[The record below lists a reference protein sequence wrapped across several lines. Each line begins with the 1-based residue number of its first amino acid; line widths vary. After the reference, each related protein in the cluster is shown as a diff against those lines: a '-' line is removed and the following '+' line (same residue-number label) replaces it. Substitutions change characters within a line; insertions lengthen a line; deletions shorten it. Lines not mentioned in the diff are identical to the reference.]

1 MTFSPQKFF
10 AQARACNGFALVL
23 VLAFVVLLTG
33 IALAFLSDS
42 LLQRQVSNSSAGQV
56 GASLLADGAVDVI
69 TGDLQSEIIAG
80 SAPVT
85 INTGAVTTTIYSPK
99 SSTGQ
104 SYALAPA
111 SPNPGVFSTM
121 LPATQGFSRPTTA
134 PTVAN
139 PDPLANLVKVSSNGH
154 PFYPGDAAHGNTA
167 GPSRAAASP
176 TNAGNRPITP
186 ARWNKALFLKATS
199 TADLTPVAAGIPVP
213 DWVYISKDGSN
224 IMAANTDVR
233 GRYAY
238 MIYDEGGLLDAN
250 VAGYPATIPAA
261 STNALA
267 PYTSKYGE
275 AYADLTQIG
284 LTQPQIDAMV
294 NWRNAATQN
303 VTNGYQN
310 YVAFNTSGFLKTGNA
325 TFPGVSDRMF
335 VSRLQLINY
344 LTRSLAPGDQQAQ
357 DALQYLTTFSRDLN
371 QPSYIR
377 IQSTTAGSTLDY
389 NAAAPKVL
397 GQLQGGN
404 MEGNTPVAGHDHD
417 INPSFLGVTVTG
429 TFTRNDGTL
438 AVTGEP
444 LMKKRFALNRLAWI
458 TYKGP
463 SADRASSSDPDIQ
476 ALVDYGIPRTFL
488 EQGTAQNIQTYFGL
502 HWDGSTWTYV
512 DNAGGPIRKLS
523 QIAGT
528 REPDFFEIL
537 KATINVGSL
546 GKSLI
551 TGSGINIPA
560 TAGAGNMEDASPQ
573 APDQP
578 FTYNWKLESS
588 VDRQIIQ
595 IGANIISQFQPANY
609 PPRILFSDGANNT
622 GLSPIV
628 GIENLPYLYNVF
640 SGILQVENANMPKS
654 CGAGAF
660 MQLPVIWNPH
670 DPDSPTKTPS
680 GTLIPTPTAFRIV
693 ADSATPDQV
702 AKNATRKNFIV
713 FATGAKSFSYN
724 ADQTSPGNSSSP
736 DTTWYRDSTRTGVYP
751 HPIDETHSAIN
762 FSLVTSAPPGGATTI
777 FNEPTMLV
785 RPGMIRDINQNQFNV
800 SVDRSNLMATDAG
813 VKAKFSNGGL
823 MSTVSNPLSMAP
835 DEVGTYWSGNPA
847 CIGFCLGSF
856 PLSWNKDKT
865 TSDSVNSVTVARA
878 DGTSTGNA
886 ATCYLTYRMEYADPS
901 GIWVP
906 YDTKYGKVTDG
917 ITTFKSGQA
926 GLMGGFG
933 THGGGAGWGGF
944 YASTVDPRSS
954 RFGLLWQ
961 DRSGSAGMGR
971 YYQFNLSLP
980 GTEYTTQ
987 YYNNHED
994 TYARGWLDPQNAIFA
1009 STRGDNVS
1017 GYYFGGYGSSMND
1030 PNNQWPLTDSNA
1042 RSAGWMAARGT
1053 NSLVSQALHVGLLS
1067 ENNTSI
1073 PDDHVHYYGAQNGSG
1088 TFGANYF
1095 ADPDGIVRRA
1105 MGGFVP
1111 AGRDIY
1117 GNLLSSES
1125 TVGLPLARGY
1135 TWKNVAP
1142 PSSSSTY
1149 QKVYSSASFLAG
1161 GPYQIQS
1168 RPYILHRPFY
1178 SVAELGYVFSDT
1190 AWRDLDFFTAESGN
1204 AALLDAFCI
1213 NDTDDANGLVAG
1225 KINLNTRQPKAVLA
1239 ILSNSYLDAALPGS
1253 GSSMGHLDLATAT
1266 NLANALVYR
1275 TTDSAD
1281 AKVGT
1286 GSLAN
1291 ISELIGKWIG
1301 KGAIQSIPGTDP
1313 VTPQPLPAP
1322 FYDGKMSYSGF
1333 SGGDWDS
1340 VNGKPKKTTPAR
1352 DIYSAYL
1359 SSGTFASNTNKNGSQ
1374 ETVAYIERFREAPI
1388 RALANVGQARV
1399 WNLMID
1405 VIAQTGHI
1413 PSGGVTFSNFQ
1424 ITGEQR
1430 YWVHLAIDRYTG
1442 KVIDR
1447 KVEIVKE

>member
-1 MTFSPQKFF
+1 MTFSPQKLF
-10 AQARACNGFALVL
+10 ARAKKCNGFALVL

-69 TGDLQSEIIAG
+69 TGDLQSEIVAG
-80 SAPVT
+80 SSPVA
-85 INTGAVTTTIYSPK
+85 IPTGGVTTTLYPPR

-121 LPATQGFSRPTTA
+121 LPSTQGFSRPTPA
-134 PTVAN
+134 PTVAS
-139 PDPLANLVKVSSNGH
+139 PDPLANLVKVSSSGN
-154 PFYPGDAAHGNTA
+154 PFYPGDAAHGNAA

-176 TNAGNRPITP
+176 TNVGNRPITP

-199 TADLTPVAAGIPVP
+199 TTDLTPATTGVPVP
-213 DWVYISKDGSN
+213 DWIYVANDGSN
-224 IMAANTDVR
+224 AMAATTDVR

-238 MIYDEGGLLDAN
+238 AIYDEGGLLDAN
-250 VAGYPATIPAA
+250 VAGYPASIPAA
-261 STNALA
+261 STNTLA
-267 PYTSKYGE
+267 PYTAKNGE

-284 LTQPQIDAMV
+284 LSQAQIDALV

-310 YVAFNTSGFLKTGNA
+310 YVAFNTSGFLKTSNT

-335 VSRLQLINY
+335 VSRLQLIDY
-344 LTRSLAPGDQQAQ
+344 LTGNLAPRNQQVQ

-377 IQSTTAGSTLDY
+377 LQSTTAGSTLDY

-397 GQLQGGN
+397 GQTQGGN
-404 MEGNTPVAGHDHD
+404 MEANTPVAGHDHD
-417 INPSFLGVTVTG
+417 INPSFLGATVTG
-429 TFTRNDGTL
+429 TFTRNDGTP

-488 EQGTAQNIQTYFGL
+488 QQGTAQNIQTYFGL
-502 HWDGSTWTYV
+502 HWDGSIWTYV
-512 DNAGGPIRKLS
+512 DNTGGPIKKFS
-523 QIAGT
+523 QIAGS

-551 TGSGINIPA
+551 TGRGINIPS
-560 TAGAGNMEDASPQ
+560 TAGPGNIENSTSQ
-573 APDQP
+573 DQP
-578 FTYNWKLESS
+578 YNYNWKLESS

-609 PPRILFSDGANNT
+609 PPRIIFSDGANNR
-622 GLSPIV
+622 GLAPIV
-628 GIENLPYLYNVF
+628 GVENLPYLFNVF
-640 SGILQVENANMPKS
+640 SGILQVENPNLPKT

-670 DPDSPTKTPS
+670 DPDSPTKNPS
-680 GTLIPTPTAFRIV
+680 GTLVPTPTVFRIV
-693 ADSATPDQV
+693 ADSATPDEV
-702 AKNATRKNFIV
+702 AQNAAHKNFSV
-713 FATGAKSFSYN
+713 FGIGATVSYN
-724 ADQTSPGNSSSP
+724 ADQTSPGNSSSS
-736 DTTWYRDSTRTGVYP
+736 DNTWYRDSTGTGVYP
-751 HPIDETHSAIN
+751 HPIDQAHSAIN
-762 FSLVTSAPPGGATTI
+762 FSLVASAPAGGSSTI

-785 RPGMIRDINQNQFNV
+785 RPGLIHDINQNQFRV
-800 SVDRSNLMATDAG
+800 TVDPSNLMATDPG
-813 VKAKFSNGGL
+813 VKSKFSGGGL
-823 MSTVSNPLSMAP
+823 LSAVSNPLGMAP
-835 DEVGTYWSGNPA
+835 DETGTYWGTNPA
-847 CIGFCLGSF
+847 CIGFFLGSF
-856 PLSWNKDKT
+856 PLAWNKDKT
-865 TSDSVNSVTVARA
+865 ATDSPNAATVSRA
-878 DGTSTGNA
+878 DGTATGNS
-886 ATCYLTYRMEYADPS
+886 ATCYLTYRIQYSDPS
-901 GIWVP
+901 GNWVT
-906 YDTKYGKVTDG
+906 YDTKYGKVTDAF
-917 ITTFKSGQA
+917 TTFQNGQPGGLLCGHGTIRGNSGVD
-926 GLMGGFG
+926 
-933 THGGGAGWGGF
+933 GWGGF
-944 YASTVDPRSS
+944 YASMVDPRSN

-961 DRSGSAGMGR
+961 DRTSGATANPR
-971 YYQFNLSLP
+971 AWQANVSLP
-980 GTEYTTQ
+980 GPEYVYQ
-987 YYNNHED
+987 WVSESAS
-994 TYARGWLDPQNAIFA
+994 ARGWIDPQNAILSSLRPDRLA
-1009 STRGDNVS
+1009 
-1017 GYYFGGYGSSMND
+1017 GYYFGGYGTSMSD
-1030 PNNQWPLTDSNA
+1030 PRNHWPLTDSAA
-1042 RSAGWMAARGT
+1042 RAAGWMVSAGT
-1053 NSLVSQALHVGLLS
+1053 DHQVNQALVAGLLS

-1073 PDDHVHYYGAQNGSG
+1073 ANDHLRYEGNQNGSG

-1111 AGRDIY
+1111 SGIDSF
-1117 GNLLSSES
+1117 GNIISSS
-1125 TVGLPLARGY
+1125 GTDGLPLARGY
-1135 TWKNVAP
+1135 TWKNIAP
-1142 PSSSSTY
+1142 PPQASPY
-1149 QKVYSSASFLAG
+1149 QKVYSTAAFTSG

-1168 RPYILHRPFY
+1168 RPYFLHRPFY
-1178 SVAELGYVFSDT
+1178 SVAELGYVFTDT
-1190 AWRDLDFFTAESGN
+1190 PWRDLDFFTAESGN

-1225 KINLNTRQPKAVLA
+1225 KINLNTRQPKALLA
-1239 ILSNSYLDAALPGS
+1239 ILRNAYLDSALPGS
-1253 GSSMGHLDLATAT
+1253 GSAIGHLDLATAT

-1281 AKVGT
+1281 AKFGT
-1286 GSLAN
+1286 GPMAN
-1291 ISELIGKWIG
+1291 VSELIGKWIG
-1301 KGAIQSIPGTDP
+1301 KGTIQSIPGTDP
-1313 VTPQPLPAP
+1313 VTPAPLPSP
-1322 FYDGKMSYSGF
+1322 FYDGKASYSGF

-1340 VNGKPKKTTPAR
+1340 TNGKPKKTSPSR
-1352 DIYSAYL
+1352 DVYSAYL
-1359 SSGTFASNTNKNGSQ
+1359 NSGAFTSNSNKNGSQ

-1388 RALANVGQARV
+1388 RALANVGQTRI

-1405 VIAQTGHI
+1405 VIAQTGRI
-1413 PSGGVTFSNFQ
+1413 PSGTVSFNNFQ

-1447 KVEIVKE
+1447 KVEVVKE